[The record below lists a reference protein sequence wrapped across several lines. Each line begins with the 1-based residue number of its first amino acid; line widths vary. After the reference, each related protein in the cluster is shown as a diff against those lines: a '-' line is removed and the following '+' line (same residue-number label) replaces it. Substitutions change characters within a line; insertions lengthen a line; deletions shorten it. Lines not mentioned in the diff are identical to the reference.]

1 MNKNDILSSL
11 FMLVLTLQTVAAKE
25 TMISWWEG
33 GGIGLIGLI
42 ILVLDFIA
50 IFELLKSEGGLIEKL
65 LWVLFIIFFPVI
77 GLMCYW

>member
-1 MNKNDILSSL
+1 MNKTTFLAT
-11 FMLVLTLQTVAAKE
+11 FFVLLQTLQLVAAKE

-50 IFELLKSEGGLIEKL
+50 IFELLKSEGGLCEKL
-65 LWVLFIIFFPVI
+65 LWILFIIFFPVL
-77 GLMCYW
+77 GLICYW